1 MLNIL
6 NQDGTRKYET
16 GTYYAGVYRE
26 NLFNVKP
33 AICIHIPGK
42 DADIVVATY
51 NSQKDADAIFAHMI
65 LLEGNVQDKMGM
77 FRPTLAVLPKDDPA
91 EIADF
96 LKSNFGYN
104 LFKHKLEKSSENVK

>member
-6 NQDGTRKYET
+6 NQDGNKKLES
-16 GTYYAGVYRE
+16 GTYYVHE
-26 NLFNVKP
+26 NRDSTYYTIF
-33 AICIHIPGK
+33 AIVPGLGEVAVAYYNK
-42 DADIVVATY
+42 EEDA
-51 NSQKDADAIFAHMI
+51 NAIFAHMI

-91 EIADF
+91 EISDF

-104 LFKHKLEKSSENVK
+104 LFKHKLEKSSKNVK